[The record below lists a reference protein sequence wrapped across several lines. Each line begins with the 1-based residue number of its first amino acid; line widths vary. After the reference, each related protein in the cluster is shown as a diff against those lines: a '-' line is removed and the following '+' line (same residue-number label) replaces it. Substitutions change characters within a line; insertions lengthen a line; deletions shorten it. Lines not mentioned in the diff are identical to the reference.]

1 MSVFLS
7 LDPSAILGK
16 QTSASAD
23 EKRLCSRVQFFLLC
37 VFVFVSH
44 SSTLS
49 PLLLPGS
56 HNCSDKL
63 CDSRWLPGKRTLPEC
78 VIAFINITH
87 VDATAWARWNVSY
100 HHRSLGVTVIKR
112 QLWVYFLNRQ
122 RAKTNVQEII
132 LNTRSKVLE
141 KISSFG
147 VLKGFLL
154 SAVYWIPYFLCRNT
168 L

>member
-1 MSVFLS
+1 MSVFLP

-23 EKRLCSRVQFFLLC
+23 EKRLCSRVQFFLLR

-49 PLLLPGS
+49 PPLLPGS

-63 CDSRWLPGKRTLPEC
+63 CDSWRLPGKRTLPEC
-78 VIAFINITH
+78 VIAFINISH
-87 VDATAWARWNVSY
+87 VDARWNVSS

-112 QLWVYFLNRQ
+112 QLWVCFLNRQ

-132 LNTRSKVLE
+132 LNTRSKVLD
-141 KISSFG
+141 KISFFFL
-147 VLKGFLL
+147 VLKDFLL
-154 SAVYWIPYFLCRNT
+154 TAVYRVPYFLCRNT

>member
-1 MSVFLS
+1 MSVFLP

-23 EKRLCSRVQFFLLC
+23 EKRLCSRVQLFLLC

-49 PLLLPGS
+49 SLLLPGS

-63 CDSRWLPGKRTLPEC
+63 CDSWQLPGKRALAER

-87 VDATAWARWNVSY
+87 VDAMAWARWNGSY
-100 HHRSLGVTVIKR
+100 HHCSLSVTVIKR

-122 RAKTNVQEII
+122 RAKTNVEEII
-132 LNTRSKVLE
+132 HNITSEVLE
-141 KISSFG
+141 KTSF
-147 VLKGFLL
+147 FLE
-154 SAVYWIPYFLCRNT
+154 F
-168 L
+168 